1 MKKTICLFLVIAI
14 SLNLLCACNG
24 NSDFHTVKV
33 TGDISTLITP
43 IMPIY
48 RAGRVVKIKAY
59 PVTDVSL
66 HVFVNGE
73 EIPMSHY
80 DSDYWEFEFVMPE
93 ENITIHLTFDQF
105 YGRDEYSFDDLH
117 PLNFL
122 KNEII
127 KVSVK
132 TTTYSEKHSFI
143 ETRYSTRQSDIDNF
157 KAMVEQKLIKADNN
171 IASNASYGHEFCFYF
186 NTAHNGEMSETL
198 YFNDEFFTWNDFSS
212 WQAFRFEDENY
223 LLPTIE
229 NPDLVTYSFKYD
241 GRSSDF
247 KSYDDE
253 SLVIKYY
260 IIGSVEFVPYEG
272 ESIDTASPFY
282 LDSRYGKINLI
293 SPTVFELNGE
303 YYEIVS
309 NAQYWAY
316 TYCQLESK

>member
-14 SLNLLCACNG
+14 SLNLLCACNE

-59 PVTDVSL
+59 PITDVSL

-171 IASNASYGHEFCFYF
+171 IAI
-186 NTAHNGEMSETL
+186 T
-198 YFNDEFFTWNDFSS
+198 
-212 WQAFRFEDENY
+212 
-223 LLPTIE
+223 TII
-229 NPDLVTYSFKYD
+229 V
-241 GRSSDF
+241 
-247 KSYDDE
+247 
-253 SLVIKYY
+253 VI
-260 IIGSVEFVPYEG
+260 
-272 ESIDTASPFY
+272 
-282 LDSRYGKINLI
+282 R
-293 SPTVFELNGE
+293 
-303 YYEIVS
+303 
-309 NAQYWAY
+309 
-316 TYCQLESK
+316 

>member
-1 MKKTICLFLVIAI
+1 MKKFICLFLIVVII
-14 SLNLLCACNG
+14 LTLLCGCNENG
-24 NSDFHTVKV
+24 DFYTVKV
-33 TGDISTLITP
+33 TGDKSELITP

-48 RAGRVVKIKAY
+48 RAGSVVKIKAY
-59 PVTDVSL
+59 SVTDVSL

-132 TTTYSEKHSFI
+132 TTTYSEKNSFI

-157 KAMVEQKLIKADNN
+157 KAIASQNLIKADNN

-229 NPDLVTYSFKYD
+229 NPDLITYSFKYD

-316 TYCQLESK
+316 TYCRLEGK

>member
-1 MKKTICLFLVIAI
+1 MKKFICLFLIVVII
-14 SLNLLCACNG
+14 LTLLCGCNENG
-24 NSDFHTVKV
+24 DFYTVKV
-33 TGDISTLITP
+33 TGDKSELITP

-48 RAGRVVKIKAY
+48 RAGSVVKIKAY
-59 PVTDVSL
+59 SVTDVSL

-132 TTTYSEKHSFI
+132 TTTYSEKNSFI

-157 KAMVEQKLIKADNN
+157 KAIASQNLIKADNN

-229 NPDLVTYSFKYD
+229 NPDLITYSFKYD